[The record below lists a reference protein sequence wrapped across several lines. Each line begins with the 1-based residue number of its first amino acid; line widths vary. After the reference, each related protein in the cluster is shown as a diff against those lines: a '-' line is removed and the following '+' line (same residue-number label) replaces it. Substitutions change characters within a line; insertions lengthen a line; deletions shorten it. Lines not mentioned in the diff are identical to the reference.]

1 MKKKKW
7 IIPIAVL
14 IIGLV
19 CWFVLSREKEKS
31 ESQFTYAKITRGNVE
46 NTVSATGTI
55 KARGTV
61 EVGTQVSGI
70 IDHLFVDF
78 NDNVKKNQVL
88 AVLDTTKLAL
98 AVRQAE
104 SDLQRVQAQY
114 DQTIYE
120 YDRNTDL
127 YQQKLISEQDI
138 IQSKTDK
145 KTTDASLKT
154 AKIALDRAVKEL
166 KYAYVK
172 SPIDGKVIYRN
183 VEEGQTVAA
192 SFTTPTMFTIAEDL
206 TKMEIRAL
214 VDESDIGSIKVGMK
228 ARFTVQSYPNE
239 TFTGVVRQIWLQ
251 PETVSNVVNYTVVL
265 DATNEKNLLL
275 PGMTATIDFL
285 IEHKENILL
294 VPNLALKIQPTDE
307 MMASLRKNMP
317 KRRPP
322 HPDSL
327 AVKQFASYGNRIA
340 SKSTNGQNQ
349 RSSTNSIPE
358 NIGRVWFL
366 DNGGE
371 LQLEMIRT
379 GITDGKYTEVVNSHR
394 LSEGMQIIASVTSP
408 DGSVKSSN
416 ANNSRQGG
424 PGFGPHPF

>member
-1 MKKKKW
+1 
-7 IIPIAVL
+7 
-14 IIGLV
+14 
-19 CWFVLSREKEKS
+19 WFVFSRGKDES

-88 AVLDTTKLAL
+88 AILDTTKLAV

-114 DQTIYE
+114 DQAVYE
-120 YDRNTDL
+120 YDRNSDL
-127 YQQKLISEQDI
+127 YEQKLISEQDF
-138 IQSKTDK
+138 IQARTDK
-145 KTTDASLKT
+145 KTTEASLKT
-154 AKIALDRAVKEL
+154 AKIALDKAAKEL

-228 ARFTVQSYPNE
+228 ARFTVQSYPDE

-251 PETVSNVVNYTVVL
+251 PETVSNVVNYTVVF

-275 PGMTATIDFL
+275 PGMTATVDFL
-285 IEHKENILL
+285 IEHKENVLL
-294 VPNLALKIQPTDE
+294 VPNLALKIQPTDD
-307 MMASLRKNMP
+307 MMVSLRKNMP
-317 KRRPP
+317 KQRPP

-327 AVKQFASYGNRIA
+327 AVKQFASHGNQIA

-366 DNGGE
+366 DNGGDF
-371 LQLEMIRT
+371 QLEMIRT
-379 GITDGKYTEVVNSHR
+379 GITDGKYTEVVNSRR
-394 LSEGMQIIASVTSP
+394 LSEGMQVVTSMTSS
-408 DGSVKSSN
+408 GESTQSNSKS
-416 ANNSRQGG
+416 SRQGG
-424 PGFGPHPF
+424 QGFGGPPPF